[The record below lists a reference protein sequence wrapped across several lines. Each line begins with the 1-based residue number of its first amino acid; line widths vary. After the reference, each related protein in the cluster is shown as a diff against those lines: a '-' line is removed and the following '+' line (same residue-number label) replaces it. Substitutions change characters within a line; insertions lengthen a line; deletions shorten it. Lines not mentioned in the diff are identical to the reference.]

1 MIAGAGIIGIACAH
15 YLNEAGFEVVI
26 FDRAK
31 AGGACS
37 RANCGYI
44 CPSHI
49 PPLTE
54 PGAIGLDLNRVP
66 ADVCNAWQTATSI
79 AKGQD
84 WVGTSDEREN
94 FD

>member
-26 FDRAK
+26 FDRGK

-54 PGAIGLDLNRVP
+54 PGAIGIALKGLLLWNPKLAVGMHVDQVP
-66 ADVCNAWQTATSI
+66 NQL
-79 AKGQD
+79 
-84 WVGTSDEREN
+84 
-94 FD
+94 